1 MQRINDNG
9 NSINNWYIYNTD
21 PTSKAQGVLGEEEAE
36 RLQKPEDQ
44 DAYILVVLFRDS
56 RDATV
61 MKS

>member
-1 MQRINDNG
+1 MTMEIL
-9 NSINNWYIYNTD
+9 SITGTYT
-21 PTSKAQGVLGEEEAE
+21 TKAQGVLGEEEAE